1 MTAPSVATA
10 IAQNAARHPGKI
22 AAEDSFRK
30 VSYSALRKRIHAAA
44 ATAFREPLLGGGQ
57 HCGILSKNRIEYLE
71 LVAGLPE
78 AGIATATINPLL
90 SAREIQDICNDAKV
104 KVLFVDPPN
113 EQVVSAI
120 SFDSVEKII
129 VFGSQYEEWLAQ
141 AQDGA
146 PLPGADQERPFTIPY
161 TSGTTG
167 KPKGVL
173 VSMRSRVRTFAGM
186 QSCYGCFGP
195 DDRFLALAPLCHG
208 AGLLFPL
215 ASVCFGGFT
224 RIMDSFDAEQVLGS
238 LNEDSI
244 SGVFMVPTHFHRIL
258 SLPDTLLGKMSPYP
272 HLRTVISNAAPL
284 PQALK
289 ERIITYFGEGLLH
302 ETYGSTEG
310 GIVSNLQPADQL
322 RKFQC
327 VGLPFPDT
335 EISIRNDDGTECGAG
350 EIGELFS
357 RSPYLFNGYW
367 QRDGETGQA
376 LRDGWCTVGDLAHC
390 DDEGYVYIVDRK
402 KDMIITGGINVYP
415 REIEEILLMHTDII
429 DAAVVGLA
437 DDKWGER
444 IKAFVVTRDG
454 APPNDTE
461 LRRHCEKSLAR
472 FKAPGEIEAISQ
484 IPRNASGK
492 VLKTELRNRQ
502 DIQDPRSPES
512 G

>member
-1 MTAPSVATA
+1 MTAQPTVFPGPAPSIATA
-10 IAQNAARHPGKI
+10 IAQNAARAPGKI

-30 VSYSALRKRIHAAA
+30 VSYSTLGKRINAAA
-44 ATAFREPLLGGGQ
+44 KMALREPLLAGGR

-90 SAREIQDICNDAKV
+90 SAREIRDICNDARV
-104 KVLFVDPPN
+104 KVLFVDAPN
-113 EQVVSAI
+113 EQAVSAV

-129 VFGSQYEEWLAQ
+129 VFGDQYEQWLAQ
-141 AQDGA
+141 AQDGT
-146 PLPGADQERPFTIPY
+146 PLPGADQEHPFTIPY

-167 KPKGVL
+167 QPKGVL
-173 VSMRSRVRTFAGM
+173 VSMRSRVRTFSGM

-215 ASVCFGGFT
+215 ATVYFGGFT
-224 RIMDSFDAEQVLGS
+224 RIMDSFDAERVLGS

-244 SGVFMVPTHFHRIL
+244 SGVFMVPTHFQRIFT
-258 SLPDTLLGKMSPYP
+258 LPDALLRKMSPYR
-272 HLRTVISNAAPL
+272 HLRTIISNAAPL
-284 PQALK
+284 SQALK
-289 ERIITYFGEGLLH
+289 ERTIAYFGEGLLH

-310 GIVSNLQPADQL
+310 GVVSNLQPADQL

-327 VGLPFPDT
+327 VGQPFPDT
-335 EISIRNDDGTECGAG
+335 EISIRAENGEECAAG

-367 QRDGETGQA
+367 QRDSDTEQA
-376 LRDGWCTVGDLAHC
+376 IRDGWCTVGDLARR

-415 REIEEILLMHTDII
+415 REIEESLLRHPDID
-429 DAAVVGLA
+429 DAAVVGIA
-437 DDKWGER
+437 DEKWGER
-444 IKAFVVTRDG
+444 IKAFVVTQEN
-454 APPNDTE
+454 APLDHVE

-472 FKAPGEIEAISQ
+472 FKVPGEFEAINQ

-492 VLKTELRNRQ
+492 ILKTELRKL
-502 DIQDPRSPES
+502 
-512 G
+512 

>member
-1 MTAPSVATA
+1 MIAEPTVVTDTPPSVAAA
-10 IAQNAARHPGKI
+10 IAQNAARDPDKV
-22 AAEDSFRK
+22 AAEDRFRK
-30 VSYSALRKRIHAAA
+30 VSYSALSNRIAAA
-44 ATAFREPLLGGGQ
+44 ATMAFREPLLAGGQ
-57 HCGILSKNRIEYLE
+57 HCGILSKNRIEYIE

-78 AGIATATINPLL
+78 ARIAATTINPLL
-90 SAREIQDICNDAKV
+90 SPREIQEICDDARV

-113 EQVVSAI
+113 ESVVSGLTFAT
-120 SFDSVEKII
+120 VEKTI
-129 VFGSQYEEWLAQ
+129 VFGSQYESWLAQ
-141 AQDGA
+141 AEHGLR
-146 PLPGADQERPFTIPY
+146 LPGADQERPFTIPY

-173 VSMRSRVRTFAGM
+173 VSMRSRVRTFSGM

-215 ASVCFGGFT
+215 AAVYFGGFT
-224 RIMDSFDAEQVLGS
+224 RILDAFDPEQVLRL

-244 SGVFMVPTHFHRIL
+244 SGVFMVPTHFHRIF
-258 SLPDTLLGKMSPYP
+258 TLEDNLLRKMSPYRC
-272 HLRTVISNAAPL
+272 LRTIISNAAPL
-284 PQALK
+284 PQAFK
-289 ERIITYFGEGLLH
+289 ERIIAYFGEGLLH

-327 VGLPFPDT
+327 VGQPFPNT
-335 EISIRNDDGTECGAG
+335 EISIRDENGAECAAG

-367 QRDGETGQA
+367 QRNSETEQA
-376 LRDGWCTVGDLAHC
+376 LRDGWCTVGDLARF
-390 DDEGYVYIVDRK
+390 DDEGHVYIVDRK
-402 KDMIITGGINVYP
+402 KDMIISGGINVYP
-415 REIEEILLMHTDII
+415 REIEETLLRHTDIT
-429 DAAVVGLA
+429 DAAVVGVA

-454 APPNDTE
+454 APPNEAE
-461 LRRHCEKSLAR
+461 LRQHCETTLAR
-472 FKAPGEIEAISQ
+472 FKTPAEIQAINQ

-492 VLKTELRNRQ
+492 ILKTELRKLQR
-502 DIQDPRSPES
+502 
-512 G
+512 